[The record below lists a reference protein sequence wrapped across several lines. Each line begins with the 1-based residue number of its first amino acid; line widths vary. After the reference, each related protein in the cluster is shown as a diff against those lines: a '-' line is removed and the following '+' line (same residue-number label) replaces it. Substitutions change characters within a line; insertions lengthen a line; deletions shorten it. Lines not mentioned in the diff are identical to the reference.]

1 MGYRAEVHL
10 AKVSETLTSQNLK
23 KRLDKQNK
31 MCYNKGTNKRTEV
44 STMTKKEM
52 FAEIRKV
59 VISNEEMVAFID
71 HEIEL
76 LNRKSG
82 SPKKPTKTQVEN
94 DAYKA
99 TIVEYLTTVDAPKT
113 IKEMQAEIA
122 DLAELTNQRIT
133 HMLTDLVKAGTL
145 AKEYVKKTPYYSIAA

>member
-1 MGYRAEVHL
+1 
-10 AKVSETLTSQNLK
+10 
-23 KRLDKQNK
+23 
-31 MCYNKGTNKRTEV
+31 
-44 STMTKKEM
+44 MTKKKM
-52 FAEIRKV
+52 FAEIRKA

-82 SPKKPTKTQVEN
+82 SPKKPTKTQMEN

-99 TIVEYLTTVDAPKT
+99 TIVEYLTATDTPKT

-122 DLAELTNQRIT
+122 DIAELTNQRIT